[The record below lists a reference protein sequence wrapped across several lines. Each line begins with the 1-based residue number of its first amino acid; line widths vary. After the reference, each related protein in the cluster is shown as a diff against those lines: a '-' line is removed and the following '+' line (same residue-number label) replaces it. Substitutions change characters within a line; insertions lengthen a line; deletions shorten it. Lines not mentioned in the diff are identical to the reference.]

1 MKEFDQTSAKCL
13 IFTYKEG
20 LLSPLAHDLRLDV
33 GSFVVELGDDSM
45 INAVFDAGSLRVD
58 CAMAE
63 GVERPDLLS
72 DADRKEIN
80 SSIFKEVLQADT
92 YPKISFGSLS
102 VQKEDSTHLVTG
114 TLSLHG
120 IDKEITFTV
129 RREGDYFVADACLH
143 MPDFG
148 IKPFSALF
156 GAVRI
161 KPDILIR
168 VTLPVGAE

>member
-1 MKEFDQTSAKCL
+1 MKRFDRSSAKCR

-20 LLSPLAHDLRLDV
+20 LLSPLAHDLRIDV
-33 GSFVVELGDDSM
+33 GSFLVELDDKNM
-45 INAVFDAGSLRVD
+45 INSVFDAGSLRVD
-58 CAMAE
+58 CAMVD

-72 DADRKEIN
+72 DVDRKEIDR
-80 SSIFKEVLQADT
+80 SILKDVLHAEA
-92 YPKISFGSLS
+92 YPKITFSSLS
-102 VQKEDSTHLVTG
+102 VQEEDSTHLVTG
-114 TLSLHG
+114 ILSLHG

-129 RREGDYFVADACLH
+129 RSQENYYVADACLH

-168 VTLPVGAE
+168 VMLPAEA